1 MNEDPGQPGE
11 RSRGRR
17 SRRYAVIGAAI
28 GAVLVLA
35 CFAVAALAGGTHWS
49 FVVILATLG
58 GAAVGGSFAPLF
70 SLARDDGDDADAY
83 RGDRSGSGQAD
94 TSTDGA
100 QAQDRAARMGSD
112 GGKDG

>member
-1 MNEDPGQPGE
+1 MEDDSEQPAEGA
-11 RSRGRR
+11 RGRR
-17 SRRYAVIGAAI
+17 SRRYALVGAVI
-28 GAVLVLA
+28 GAVLVLV

-70 SLARDDGDDADAY
+70 SLARDDGDDADAF
-83 RGDRSGSGQAD
+83 RGDGSGSGQAD

-100 QAQDRAARMGSD
+100 QAQDRASRMGSD
-112 GGKDG
+112 GNQDG